1 MSGATAN
8 TGNSPETEG
17 RGAAAAAMYDA
28 AVVGL
33 GAMGSAAL
41 FHLARR
47 GVRAVGLERFAPGH
61 DRGSSHGE
69 SRIIRL
75 SYFEHPSYV
84 PLLRRAYENWRDLER
99 LTGESLLTRTGILE
113 AGRPGSG
120 VVAGTLAAS
129 RLHDL
134 PHEALTAAEANRR
147 FPALA
152 LTADWSAVFQPDGGL
167 LRPERAVLAHV
178 SAARA
183 AGAEV
188 RTSARVVAVEPTPG
202 GVRLRVEGQEP
213 VPAAR
218 VVVAAGPWIADLL
231 PDLAPHLRLTRQ
243 VLGWFAPRDAD
254 ALRLGRFPVAILD
267 DGPAGA
273 VYGFPDLGT
282 GTKWARHGEA
292 GVLAHADR
300 AAQDAGP
307 GDEAALRGPLDRL
320 VPGAAGPLLRMRT
333 CIYTRTADEH
343 FVLDAPPGEPRLIAA
358 SPCSGHGFKFASV
371 LGEALAEWAVE
382 GGTRFDLSRF
392 TMARLH
398 AAAA

>member
-1 MSGATAN
+1 M
-8 TGNSPETEG
+8 
-17 RGAAAAAMYDA
+17 AAASCYDA
-28 AVVGL
+28 AVIGL
-33 GAMGSAAL
+33 GAVGSAAL

-47 GVRAVGLERFAPGH
+47 GLRAVGLERFAPGH

-84 PLLRRAYENWRDLER
+84 PLLRRAYENWRELER
-99 LTGESLLTRTGILE
+99 LTGETLLSRTGILE
-113 AGRPGSG
+113 AGRPGSA
-120 VVAGTLAAS
+120 VVAGTLAAAD
-129 RLHDL
+129 LHDL

-152 LTADWSAVFQPDGGL
+152 LPPDWSAVFQPDGGV

-178 SAARA
+178 TAARVS
-183 AGAEV
+183 GAEV
-188 RTSARVVAVEPTPG
+188 RTGVRVTAVEPAPG
-202 GVRLRVEGQEP
+202 GMRLRVEGQEP

-243 VLGWFAPRDAD
+243 VLGWFAPRDPD

-282 GTKWARHGEA
+282 GTKWARHDEGD
-292 GVLAHADR
+292 VLGHADR
-300 AAQDAGP
+300 VAQDAGP
-307 GDEAALRGPLDRL
+307 RDEAGIRGPLARL

-333 CIYTRTADEH
+333 CLYTRTADEH
-343 FVLDAPPGEPRLIAA
+343 FVLDALPGEPRLIAA

-371 LGEALAEWAVE
+371 LGEALAELAAE

-392 TMARLH
+392 GLARLAT
-398 AAAA
+398 AAA